1 MAYSIALERD
11 CWESH
16 GENIKNGPGSLYS
29 RCAPGYALSKRFPSY
44 VVCESL
50 FLGMLFNEEGVSMVL
65 MPWKVDLCIS
75 DPFTSVFQQA
85 SAKANHPDMA

>member
-1 MAYSIALERD
+1 MDRGHCTAA
-11 CWESH
+11 
-16 GENIKNGPGSLYS
+16 
-29 RCAPGYALSKRFPSY
+29 APRGTRLASVSP
-44 VVCESL
+44 VVSEPL

-65 MPWKVDLCIS
+65 MPWKVDLCTS